1 MSVLSMR
8 IIRLFQILDIL
19 RGRNRPVTAQALAE
33 ELNVTPRTIYRDM
46 TTLSS
51 MGAPIRG
58 EAGIGYQIEPGFF
71 LPPLHFDED
80 ELDVLVLGLRMVS
93 SRTDVTTQAAA
104 ERVMGK
110 LGAMNTGRRSDI
122 ERPLLAVGTQAGNS
136 KLGNLSL
143 LRSAIRGR
151 QYVEIDYVD
160 LRNTP
165 SSRIIRPL
173 GLTAFE
179 SVWLLTAW
187 CEVKNDFRDFRVD
200 RVSMAKLTGALFKHE
215 NGKRFPDYLKTL

>member
-1 MSVLSMR
+1 MR

-46 TTLSS
+46 TTLTS

-58 EAGIGYQIEPGFF
+58 EAGIGYQIESGFF
-71 LPPLHFDED
+71 MPPLYFDED

-93 SRTDVTTQAAA
+93 SRSDVATKAAA

-110 LGAMNTGRRSDI
+110 LGAMNTGRQADI
-122 ERPLLAVGTQAGNS
+122 ERPLLAVGTQAGDS

-151 QYVEIDYVD
+151 QYLKIEYVD
-160 LRNTP
+160 LRDKP
-165 SSRIIRPL
+165 SSRTIRPL

-187 CEVKNDFRDFRVD
+187 CEAKDDFRDFRVD
-200 RVSMAKLTGALFKHE
+200 RISSAEMTGALFKNE
-215 NGKRFPDYLKTL
+215 NGKRFPDYLKSL

>member
-1 MSVLSMR
+1 MR

-19 RGRNRPVTAQALAE
+19 RGRNRPVTAQALSE

-71 LPPLHFDED
+71 LPPLYFDED

-93 SRTDVTTQAAA
+93 SRSDATTKAAA

-110 LGAMNTGRRSDI
+110 LGAIHTGRRSDI
-122 ERPLLAVGTQAGNS
+122 ERPLLAIGTQERIS

-143 LRSAIRGR
+143 LRGAIRGR
-151 QYVEIDYVD
+151 QYVEINYID
-160 LRNTP
+160 LRDKP
-165 SSRIIRPL
+165 SSRTIRPL

-187 CEVKNDFRDFRVD
+187 CEARDDFRDFRVD
-200 RVSMAKLTGALFKHE
+200 RISTAQLTGKLFKYE
-215 NGKRFPDYLKTL
+215 NGKRFPDYLKRL